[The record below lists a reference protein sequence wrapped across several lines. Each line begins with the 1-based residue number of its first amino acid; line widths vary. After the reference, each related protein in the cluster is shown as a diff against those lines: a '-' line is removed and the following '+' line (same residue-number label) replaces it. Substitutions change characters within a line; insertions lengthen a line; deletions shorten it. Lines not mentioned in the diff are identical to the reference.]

1 MAKTPA
7 AGKARTKSQNTDGA
21 PPIPAL
27 AGIGSDSAEVGQARL
42 PIPANATA
50 LAEVTAGAE
59 RAESTAGS
67 DPVGD
72 DAAIGGADGEAG
84 KGDGA
89 AAGTAPDP
97 GEEQECLVVTG
108 PARGRRR
115 CGVRFGPEPEVIP
128 LAWLRPDEVEA
139 IEADPELTVVREL
152 RVVRPR

>member
-1 MAKTPA
+1 MAKAPA
-7 AGKARTKSQNTDGA
+7 AGKARTKSNDTPESEKSGGPAIRPAPTDEAPDARDGDARSELLAAVAAVPGDALLSPQGA
-21 PPIPAL
+21 TLETATDPAP
-27 AGIGSDSAEVGQARL
+27 S
-42 PIPANATA
+42 
-50 LAEVTAGAE
+50 
-59 RAESTAGS
+59 
-67 DPVGD
+67 
-72 DAAIGGADGEAG
+72 
-84 KGDGA
+84 
-89 AAGTAPDP
+89 DP

>member
-1 MAKTPA
+1 MAKAPA
-7 AGKARTKSQNTDGA
+7 AGKARTKSKDTDGA
-21 PPIPAL
+21 PPVPDDTTAPA
-27 AGIGSDSAEVGQARL
+27 D
-42 PIPANATA
+42 
-50 LAEVTAGAE
+50 VTAGAE

-67 DPVGD
+67 DPLG
-72 DAAIGGADGEAG
+72 DAATTGREPDGEAG

-97 GEEQECLVVTG
+97 GDEQECLVVTG
-108 PARGRRR
+108 PAHGRRR

-139 IEADPELTVVREL
+139 IEADPELTVIREL